1 MIGATSVPHVDRI
14 SSFIDRTLQLEVL
27 LIGRQSRSDRT
38 FAQLVPASRFN
49 LIGRRRAKSEQLV
62 PFVEVRIG

>member
-1 MIGATSVPHVDRI
+1 MEVR
-14 SSFIDRTLQLEVL
+14 QLIRV
-27 LIGRQSRSDRT
+27 GRQSRSDRT